1 MTVGGT
7 KMLEGKKVII
17 FDLDGTLIDSMG
29 IWNRIDEELIE
40 AICENDVFIQDV
52 GKQRAEAMKQ
62 FHQAKDMYL
71 EYCGVLG
78 QKYNSHL
85 TKEEIKKLR
94 YEIAD
99 NYLAEK
105 IAYKPGAK
113 EVLQYLKEKG
123 FLLIIAS
130 TTNDHTIEIYRTRN
144 ENIRKTANFDEYFA
158 KVYAKSAVKNLKPD
172 PEIYERIFKE
182 FSITADDCLVIED
195 SLVGVEAANRANID
209 VAVIR
214 DQYSDLERGE
224 INQKSQYQFENFSE
238 MLAKMQEEVG

>member
-1 MTVGGT
+1 
-7 KMLEGKKVII
+7 MLRGKKVVI

-40 AICENDVFIQDV
+40 AIRMNDVPVQDV

-62 FHQAKDMYL
+62 FHQAPDMYL
-71 EYCGVLG
+71 EYCGLLG
-78 QKYNSHL
+78 KKYGSHL
-85 TKEEIKKLR
+85 PKEEIKKLR

-99 NYLAEK
+99 HYLAEK

-123 FLLIIAS
+123 LVLIIAS
-130 TTNDHTIEIYRTRN
+130 TTNDHTVEIYRTRN
-144 ENIRKTANFDEYFA
+144 ENIRSVANFDDYFA
-158 KVYAKSAVKNLKPD
+158 KVYAKSSVKNLKPD
-172 PEIYERIFKE
+172 PEIYEKIFAE
-182 FSITADDCLVIED
+182 FGIVNTVCLVVED
-195 SLVGVEAANRANID
+195 SLVGVEAANRAEIE

-224 INQKSQYQFENFSE
+224 INQKSQYQFEDFSE
-238 MLAKMQEEVG
+238 MLTAMQEELG